1 MNYPENKPNNNTS
14 KDDAQV
20 KIYLGDAIRG
30 IKKFWWLCVSLAVIL
45 GSFRAIN
52 ARMSYSPIYT
62 STATLTVNTRQTS
75 AISGVSVYSFY
86 YDATS
91 ASQLTSVF
99 PFIVSNNL
107 LQDAI
112 CADMD
117 IPSVPASLSVSCVS
131 GTNMIKL
138 SATGTDPQKTYD
150 VLLSAIECIPSVAN
164 YCIGSISFETIN
176 AASVPTAPSN
186 KVDYVSE
193 FTKGASIGVI
203 AGIAIVLIYVIQ
215 RKTIKNKA
223 DIKNELNL
231 ETISTIPLV
240 KKKKGSGISS
250 LVFTSPDAGNGF
262 REAFRVMRNVVV
274 SSLKET
280 DKIIMATSSVPGEGK
295 TTVITNLALSLGDYN
310 KRILL
315 IDADTRHPSIL
326 PMLGID
332 PETLEYHTETPLYRI
347 AKLDAFKISI
357 LVPNPDNEDVREGY
371 GLKNTQKMFAA
382 LREHYDYILVDTPP
396 CGLISDAMYVAQAA
410 DAAIYIIHQDA
421 VRTSRIKSG
430 LDSMMSTDIRI
441 IGCVLNGAVKGISG
455 YGYGY
460 AYGYGYGY
468 GYGKYGYSY
477 GKYGYGGYGEKH
489 KRKKKKRHSES

>member
-1 MNYPENKPNNNTS
+1 MNHSEIKTNNSTN
-14 KDDAQV
+14 KDDSQV
-20 KIYLGDAIRG
+20 KIYLGDAIKGVR
-30 IKKFWWLCVSLAVIL
+30 KFWWLCVALAVIL
-45 GSFRAIN
+45 GSFRAVS
-52 ARMSYSPIYT
+52 ARFSYNPVYT
-62 STATLTVNTRQTS
+62 STATLTVNTRQAS
-75 AISGVSVYSFY
+75 AITGVSFYSFY

-91 ASQLTSVF
+91 ASQLSSVF

-112 CADMD
+112 CADLD
-117 IPSVPASLSVSCVS
+117 IPFVPASLNVTCVS

-150 VLLSAIECIPSVAN
+150 VLQSAIKNIPTVAN

-176 AASVPTAPSN
+176 SASVPKSPSN
-186 KVDYVSE
+186 RVDYTGE
-193 FTKGASIGVI
+193 FLKGAIIGAV
-203 AGIAIVLIYVIQ
+203 AGIAIVLVYVLQ
-215 RKTIKNKA
+215 RKTIKTKT

-262 REAFRVMRNVVV
+262 RESFRVMRNVLVA
-274 SSLKET
+274 SLKES

-295 TTVITNLALSLGDYN
+295 TTVITNLALALGDYN

-332 PETLEYHTETPLYRI
+332 PETLEYQTETNLYRI
-347 AKLDAFKISI
+347 AKLEDFKISV

-371 GLKNTQKMFAA
+371 GLRNTQKMFAA
-382 LREHYDYILVDTPP
+382 LRDHYDYILVDTPP

-441 IGCVLNGAVKGISG
+441 IGCVLNGAIKGITG

-460 AYGYGYGY
+460 SYGYGYGY

-477 GKYGYGGYGEKH
+477 GKYGYGYGSDRKH
-489 KRKKKKRHSES
+489 KKKKHRSES